1 MQTAPRHLTSAELEA
16 GLADVL
22 ASPHDHGSLEAIV
35 IRPAPGER
43 LTINSAALTKDGGIE
58 GDRWVRDSYYRLEDG
73 RPDPRNQV
81 SLINA
86 RILRQIAGHPEAICL
101 AGDNLV
107 VNFDLSEALLP
118 TGSRLAIGRE
128 VVVEF
133 SDLPHTG
140 CTKFEARYGEDARTF
155 INKPQRK
162 GLHLRGR
169 FARII
174 NPGTIAV
181 GDAVRQLHQ

>member
-1 MQTAPRHLTSAELEA
+1 MQTAPRHLTSPELEA
-16 GLADVL
+16 GLVDVL
-22 ASPHDHGSLEAIV
+22 ASPRDEGTLEAIV
-35 IRPAPGER
+35 VRPAPGDR
-43 LTINSAALTKDGGIE
+43 RTINSAVLTKDGGIE

-73 RPDPRNQV
+73 RSDPRNQV

-86 RILRQIAGHPEAICL
+86 RILRQIAGDKDSICL

-107 VNFDLSEALLP
+107 VDFDLSETFLP
-118 TGSRLAIGRE
+118 TGSRLAIGE

-140 CTKFEARYGEDARTF
+140 CAKFEARYGGDARTF
-155 INKPQRK
+155 INNPRSKELR
-162 GLHLRGR
+162 LRGR

-174 NPGTIAV
+174 TQGTIAV
-181 GDAVRQLHQ
+181 GDAVRKLGS